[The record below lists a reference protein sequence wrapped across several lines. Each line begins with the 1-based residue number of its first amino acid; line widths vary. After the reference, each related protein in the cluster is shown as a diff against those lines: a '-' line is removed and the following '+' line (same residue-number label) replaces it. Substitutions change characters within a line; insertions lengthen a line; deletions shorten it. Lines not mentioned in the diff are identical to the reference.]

1 MIKKLTL
8 FTPVVAIALL
18 VGNSFTS
25 NVMSNGTGSP
35 AGNTNSPASGSKTCN
50 RSGCHDTYST
60 TYPAANG
67 TIVVMKAGTTT
78 PVTHWAPGSS
88 YDIQISA
95 YNPVYAA
102 GFEASVEGNAGAVG
116 TIAAGTN
123 SQVVGT
129 NYVTHTQSSSQGPNL
144 TWKFT
149 WTAPTSPGA
158 GTLKVYAAVNKSDG
172 SFTRQGDSIKVATYT
187 LSEAVGVNEITNNNL
202 VRINQTL
209 VSNELNANFNFEHA
223 ATTTATIFNLNGAAM
238 ETINLGNTSNGNE
251 TINVSDLSAGMY
263 ILSVKH
269 GSVVAN
275 TRFVK
280 Q

>member
-18 VGNSFTS
+18 VGNSFSS
-25 NVMSNGTGSP
+25 NVFSNGAGSP
-35 AGNTNSPASGSKTCN
+35 AGNSNSPASGNKTCN

-60 TYPAANG
+60 TYPASTG
-67 TIVVMKAGTTT
+67 TIVVMKTGTTT

-88 YDIQISA
+88 YDVQISA
-95 YNPVYAA
+95 MNPVYAA
-102 GFEASVEGNAGAVG
+102 GFQASVENNAGAVG
-116 TIAAGTN
+116 SVTAGSN
-123 SQVVGT
+123 NQVVGT
-129 NYVTHTQSSSQGPNL
+129 SYVTHSQSSSQGPML

-158 GTLKVYAAVNKSDG
+158 GTIKVYAAVNKSDG
-172 SFTRQGDSIKVATYT
+172 SFTRQGDSIKVAAYT
-187 LSEAVGVNEITNNNL
+187 LTEAVGLNEITNNNL

-209 VSNELNANFNFEHA
+209 VSNELNANFNFEHSA
-223 ATTTATIFNLNGAAM
+223 NTTATIFNLNGAAI

-251 TINVSDLSAGMY
+251 TINVSDLSSGMY

-269 GSVVAN
+269 GNLVSN